1 MGLKVEDRGLKEEK
15 LKLFD
20 ETTRFVS
27 SYKEASIKELKD
39 EKTLK
44 EEDSTYQLSMLQF
57 GTVKVYSFSTFE
69 EAYKK
74 YEVLLKNDDKGCFV

>member
-1 MGLKVEDRGLKEEK
+1 MEDRGLKEEK

-27 SYKEASIKELKD
+27 SYKEAKII
-39 EKTLK
+39 TL
-44 EEDSTYQLSMLQF
+44 DDDCFQLSMLLN
-57 GTVKVYSFSTFE
+57 GTVKIYTYNSFE